1 MASKTTKYDLTEAT
15 DYLGFES
22 LCHDLMS
29 REGYKSIQP
38 LGGTGDKGRDA
49 IHFDKSTSISTV
61 FAYTVRKDWET
72 KLNEDLEKVRRYEH
86 KCDQFVFV
94 FTSPISARKFDEKKE
109 AVKQKYG
116 WALDILDLERIATL
130 IDNHYR
136 DLISIH
142 SNIFRKNIFP
152 C

>member
-1 MASKTTKYDLTEAT
+1 MPSKTTKYDLTEAT

-61 FAYTVRKDWET
+61 FAYSVRK
-72 KLNEDLEKVRRYEH
+72 
-86 KCDQFVFV
+86 
-94 FTSPISARKFDEKKE
+94 TS
-109 AVKQKYG
+109 
-116 WALDILDLERIATL
+116 
-130 IDNHYR
+130 YR
-136 DLISIH
+136 ESRL
-142 SNIFRKNIFP
+142 K
-152 C
+152 

>member
-61 FAYTVRKDWET
+61 FAYSVRKDWEK
-72 KLNEDLEKVRRYEH
+72 KLEDDLKPVSRHKH

-94 FTSPISARKFDEKKE
+94 STSLIPARKFDEKKNLKFKTTVTNQE
-109 AVKQKYG
+109 GTV
-116 WALDILDLERIATL
+116 ILDGFALVKKFE
-130 IDNHYR
+130 
-136 DLISIH
+136 
-142 SNIFRKNIFP
+142 KK
-152 C
+152 

>member
-38 LGGTGDKGRDA
+38 LGGTSDKGRDA

-61 FAYTVRKDWET
+61 FAYSVRK
-72 KLNEDLEKVRRYEH
+72 
-86 KCDQFVFV
+86 
-94 FTSPISARKFDEKKE
+94 TS
-109 AVKQKYG
+109 
-116 WALDILDLERIATL
+116 
-130 IDNHYR
+130 YR
-136 DLISIH
+136 ESRL
-142 SNIFRKNIFP
+142 K
-152 C
+152 